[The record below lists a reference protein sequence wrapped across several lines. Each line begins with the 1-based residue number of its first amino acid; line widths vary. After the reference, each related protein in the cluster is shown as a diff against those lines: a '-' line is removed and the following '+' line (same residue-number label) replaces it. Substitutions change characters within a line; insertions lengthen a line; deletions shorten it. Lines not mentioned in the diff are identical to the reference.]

1 LVVHIGN
8 SASGTYEASGTE
20 ANVDAR
26 KGKLALVGSQYVY
39 TDSSG
44 TIYTFSSSISGTPLN
59 ATCVLSRKI
68 DHIAYPDGRTQTF
81 SYDASGYLKLV
92 EDTAGYA
99 IVFEYNASGDI
110 TAACAFV
117 RSQTYVSVTST
128 CTGATMKTTYVY
140 TSGALTS
147 AVDVLGQTTNYTHN
161 TKGLTCIKPP
171 PGTTCSMTLNLQA
184 NEGTTTIFGGTQTLS
199 DGSVWTI
206 DGTNNSGKPPNVD
219 DTPGAYDGDN
229 EVTVTDPAGKATGVV
244 FTKSSLYGLTDA
256 NGNTSAFRFFG
267 GQISPLDAV
276 TNGTYLTS
284 ATYPEG
290 DQYLAYYNGPFGS
303 VTEEDRVPKP
313 GSGSPNLV
321 KTYGYQSCTVS
332 PGTYQNCAKPIWIKD
347 PKNNQTDFSYA
358 SHGGILYEM
367 DPAPTA
373 GAARPLKLTTWS
385 QRYAWIKNSGGTLVQ
400 AATPVW
406 VKATETLCQTVAGSS
421 SPVCDGAAI
430 QTTTTYEYGASGT
443 GESLLVKGVAVA
455 SGGTTL
461 RTCSGYDVW
470 HRKIS
475 ETKPNANLS
484 VCP

>member
-1 LVVHIGN
+1 
-8 SASGTYEASGTE
+8 
-20 ANVDAR
+20 
-26 KGKLALVGSQYVY
+26 
-39 TDSSG
+39 
-44 TIYTFSSSISGTPLN
+44 
-59 ATCVLSRKI
+59 LSRKVTQ
-68 DHIAYPDGRTQTF
+68 IAFPDGRVQTF
-81 SYDASGYLKLV
+81 SYNASGYLKLV

-99 IVFEYNASGDI
+99 MVFDYDASGDI

-117 RSQTYVSVTST
+117 RALTYVSAAST
-128 CTGATMKTTYVY
+128 CTGAAMKTTYTY
-140 TSGALTS
+140 GTGTMS
-147 AVDVLGQTTNYTHN
+147 ATDVLGQTTTYTFN
-161 TKGLTCIKPP
+161 TFGLTCIKPP
-171 PGTTCSMTLNLQA
+171 PGTTCSMTLNIQP
-184 NEGTTTIFGGTQTLS
+184 NEGATTIFGGTQTLA

-206 DGTNNSGKPPNVD
+206 DGTNNSAKPPNVD

-229 EVTVTDPAGKATGVV
+229 EVTVTDPAGKVTGVV
-244 FTKSSLYGLTDA
+244 FTKSSLYDLTDA
-256 NGNTSAFRFFG
+256 NGNSSSYRFFG

-313 GSGSPNLV
+313 GSGLANLV
-321 KTYGYQSCTVS
+321 KLYGYQSCTVS